1 MTETFWDVKSLMTL
15 NRALPERMGIKY
27 YLEFVPE
34 KMTKDD
40 LKREDLP
47 FLNSFI

>member
-1 MTETFWDVKSLMTL
+1 MTEIFWDVKSLMTL
-15 NRALPERMGIKY
+15 DKALLERMGIKY

-34 KMTKDD
+34 KMTKDE
-40 LKREDLP
+40 LEREDLP